1 MLVTK
6 KDIKVIIEN
15 IGEIL
20 QYFSAT
26 FLLCLPIVFIYQE
39 PLQNALIF
47 ITSAA
52 ITYFFGKCMHLLC
65 KTDEKTTEKT
75 AILTVVFSWL
85 IIPLFGSMPYILL
98 TNVSLLDA
106 YFESVS
112 ALTTT
117 GISVLSTELSKSLI
131 FWRSLECWI
140 GGVGIIVLALIGIN
154 KYSKSFRLLAAEG
167 REERL
172 RYNVINTVK
181 AIWKVYVAIT
191 LIGFVLLLLN
201 GISPFNALNL
211 SMSGVSTTG
220 FTPMNRLLLGDY
232 TLGTSLIMM
241 LIMILG
247 ATSFLT
253 HHRFLKGDLLAYL
266 KDQQFLF
273 MICVILISTP
283 VMTLYFHNPLITS
296 FHITGA
302 ITTGGFTGI
311 PQEET
316 LQWHPAF
323 LFLIIVFG
331 IIGGS
336 AGSTGGGI
344 KIIRFL
350 TLIKALWWEAKKQL
364 FPKEAVFSKTLDNE
378 PVSRDAIILSLT
390 VIGGYIITVGFSTLV
405 ITAYGYPIKL
415 ALLEAV
421 SAQGN
426 MGFSTGIAQTGP
438 PVIKICLILNM
449 IIGRLEV
456 IPIITLACSLI
467 GRLR

>member
-1 MLVTK
+1 MLITK
-6 KDIKVIIEN
+6 NDIKIVLEN

-20 QYFSAT
+20 AYFSVT
-26 FLLCLPIVFIYQE
+26 FLLCLPVVFIFAE
-39 PLQNALIF
+39 PLQNTLSF
-47 ITSAA
+47 IISAA
-52 ITYFFGKCMHLLC
+52 ITFVSGKLLHLLC
-65 KTDEKTTEKT
+65 KTNEKTTEKT
-75 AILTVVFSWL
+75 AVLTVVFSWIL
-85 IIPLFGSMPYILL
+85 VPLFGSMPFMIQAG
-98 TNVSLLDA
+98 VSPLNA

-117 GISVLSTELSKSLI
+117 GISVLSTDLSKSLI

-154 KYSKSFRLLAAEG
+154 KYSKSFRLLTAEG

-181 AIWKVYVAIT
+181 AIWKVYMVIT
-191 LIGFVLLLLN
+191 LVGFTLLMLN

-220 FTPMNRLLLGDY
+220 FTPMNRMLLGDY
-232 TLGTSLIMM
+232 TLGTSLVMM

-253 HHRFLKGDLLAYL
+253 HYQFLKGDLLAYL
-266 KDQQFLF
+266 KDPQFLF
-273 MICVILISTP
+273 MLCVILITTP
-283 VMTLYFHNPLITS
+283 FMTVFLYNPLIAS

-302 ITTGGFTGI
+302 ITTGGFTGV

-316 LQWHPAF
+316 LKWHPAF
-323 LFLIIVFG
+323 LFLVITLG

-350 TLIKALWWEAKKQL
+350 TLLKALWWEAKKQL
-364 FPKEAVFSKTLDNE
+364 FPKEAVFARTLDNE
-378 PVSRDAIILSLT
+378 PVSREAVTLSLT
-390 VIGGYIITVGFSTLV
+390 IIGGYIIGIGLSTFV
-405 ITAYGYPIKL
+405 ITAYGYPIKY

-438 PVIKICLILNM
+438 PIIKICLILNM
-449 IIGRLEV
+449 LVGRLEV
-456 IPIITLACSLI
+456 IPIITLVCSLI